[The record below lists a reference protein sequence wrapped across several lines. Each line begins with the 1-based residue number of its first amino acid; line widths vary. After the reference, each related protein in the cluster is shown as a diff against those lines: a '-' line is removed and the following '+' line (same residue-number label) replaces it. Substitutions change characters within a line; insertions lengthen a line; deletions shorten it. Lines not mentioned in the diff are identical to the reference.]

1 MAGIAYLGIFI
12 GLMIILL
19 IITVVGH
26 GIWVFV
32 AALFRSSSLLNSLSD
47 EERIASAVESSSKNT
62 FNQDRQTT
70 QRYLRRLYYEGKI
83 PEQDFQKLLKYTTE
97 EFISPTRPEHNPSP
111 QPIISTTETETEF
124 PPSTPVESQSP
135 AEEISDF
142 LDESDFLEESAIQ
155 TRPKRFTLPTAKPSP
170 QRESITPPADKQAIG
185 SLLNAFMEDKN
196 IRWGELVSGLL
207 IVGSAIGLVVSLWS
221 TLKNQIPYLPALLF
235 LLATAAI
242 HGAGLYT
249 FKRWKLES
257 TSRGLLLIT
266 VLLVPLN
273 FLAGI
278 RLSDHRPATDPLF
291 ILAISIGFAAFGW
304 MVSSASRIL
313 VSFGRLPLLVIVLG
327 TSAGQLI
334 ISRIA
339 SNNPSFLQT
348 NLLAILPAGCFII
361 GLTLILKQTLKW
373 DKITDSRARE
383 LVTLGGLSVFAVLAP
398 CWLLVWNTTN
408 RLETFSCLTPLFSLM
423 EILLLGLGLILHH
436 RKNGDDTPHWA
447 LTGSSIAVFSTL
459 MILINFAISWPR
471 VDILVVLG
479 IVNCISLS
487 ILAIQARFALC
498 HIPALISAAIAG
510 LLGFHLLTGTIT
522 WEGTTQTRLID
533 SLLLGRSSIVFAV
546 FTILTTAG
554 ASFLKRS
561 GKQEDARYFLYTAGC
576 FSVLSTMIAAY
587 AGFVTQTDLNW
598 STLALL
604 MNTLFFL
611 LANWQVRRKALSGV
625 ASFLGFL
632 TLQHAFCLNTTF
644 RDGLSHFKL
653 LPEAPFVWGCLI
665 HATTSL
671 LFLIALHYW
680 CRHRNPLQSA
690 WSLIPVKSNAFTL
703 PIVSGSLCSTIPV
716 IIYTLGQIMPAEMHA
731 LYAFWLMLIWISVAL
746 ILKSDFWFLCSQF
759 AGTAGSLYAATAIG
773 EHYNLWEGAG
783 REHPRYWL
791 IHILAVVIWILVG
804 SAIHSKKYS
813 RNMLGALSR
822 SARMNLQPTLL
833 AGSIIATGF
842 VLCAALLPA
851 ILNQLK
857 DISALSAVHRLAI
870 PFLAGFFIYIMVL
883 ISIALTKP
891 KPKRLHTPAGLIMG
905 LLLLTIVS
913 NFRSFDLELSLFSFQ
928 LKHAVEAF
936 SFWSWLCLG
945 LLIVACL
952 PYLNSRFQSGTALG
966 VLFITYLV
974 PFLIAGYFID
984 QNRAADALRWG
995 LSLYAMTMMLLIIKS
1010 ESLLNYLRAKEI
1022 RLRYLPRLLADKP
1035 TWRNLS
1041 ILGACL
1047 PLLVLTLYQIFGYW
1061 LEFSRAPQVVSF
1073 SERIIPILAFCMPL
1087 LLLLVAVIFYAIHFR
1102 SAGWML
1108 IGSHLLIM
1116 VVITGTIMSFTESIS
1131 TFGSAAWLRTIIAL
1145 GLSFAIYG
1153 LGWLALE
1160 PRINPDW
1167 KAQQSLSPV
1176 HWPLI
1181 RVHALGMLCLMV
1193 GPYLLPFLMN
1203 MANPQLEWEKYFP
1216 QIPRTVIVSISLATG
1231 FLWWFSRR
1239 YASSLLTNGMT
1250 FLAFALIGF
1259 TTILFRQYSDMPAW
1273 KINFL
1278 MEAGLI
1284 LIASFHT
1291 LRFIMKHRQIS
1302 QATGSQPGVT
1312 RHFYWCQILVVA
1324 LILYAFR
1331 GAWSD
1336 SLRPLPATTI
1346 AGFGTLVY
1354 FLLGICLRKEFLKYA
1369 SLIIALLGTLFS
1381 VTATWNI
1388 QDSSVSAQQ
1397 ILDLTR
1403 WMISTAAL
1411 ISGCWLTFDLYQ
1423 MTRTNSESTSVKP
1436 PGLPQIISGILVC
1449 MILFYT
1455 FLIAVTRT
1463 VLIHIEVPVIR
1474 DLAGWTALLTVTL
1487 LLIGLL
1493 WDPKSRYSLQA
1504 LFVIGLCYIGTF
1516 LSDQTEL
1523 RLLAQHSGLAVS
1535 CYACLIGILWRLRS
1549 VWIDFIY
1556 RLGIPSQTNQFWR
1569 WLPSAVTL
1577 LAVYSILALLPG
1589 VLRFKEQ
1596 DLRWWSVVGTL
1607 ITGFAFYSFT
1617 DLSEYSQKFKKR
1629 TLLALGIGSVYA
1641 GWALL
1646 PVDGNFYW
1654 LDHLIRL
1661 LEVVAILSLVLTVI
1675 QVKCTFLSPDW
1686 SEAVRTNSRTFLSIA
1701 GSSLFS
1707 ILISEVGFHL
1717 AGIPLQLTA
1726 GRIGVVSLTLVALS
1740 AALILM
1746 AAIPKYDSFQLPLKR
1761 RMWYVYAAEIVL
1773 ALLFLHIYLTMPE
1786 LFRGYLL
1793 PFWPYIVIAIA
1804 FAGAGVGEFFDRI
1817 GLNVLSEPLQ
1827 RTGTFLPLLPALSFW
1842 IHAASHGQS
1851 PIVGD
1856 YSMIL
1861 LLIGIVY
1868 VTMSLWRK
1876 SFVYTTLAAL
1886 AGNGALWAFWME
1898 QGQVFTQHPQLWLI
1912 PPALSVLIATHLNRE
1927 KLSKTQLTAIRYFAT
1942 MSIYISSTGDMFIV
1956 GVANSL
1962 WPPVILCSLSVIG
1975 VFAGMMFRVRA
1986 FLYAGSSFLVLSIVS
2001 MIWHASQS
2009 LGHVWPWWAFGIGLG
2024 ICILVVFGMFE
2035 KRRNEMLELV
2045 GQLKTW
2051 DR

>member
-1 MAGIAYLGIFI
+1 M

-26 GIWVFV
+26 AIWIFV
-32 AALFRSSSLLNSLSD
+32 AALFKSSSLLNSMSD
-47 EERIASAVESSSKNT
+47 EERIASTLESQPEKT
-62 FNQDRQTT
+62 INQDRQIA
-70 QRYLRRLYYEGKI
+70 QRYLRRLYHEGKI
-83 PEQDFQKLLKYTTE
+83 PEQEFQKLLHYTTE
-97 EFISPTRPEHNPSP
+97 EFISPTRPETTPSP
-111 QPIISTTETETEF
+111 QRTEPAVKSGTES
-124 PPSTPVESQSP
+124 PDPTPVESETA
-135 AEEISDF
+135 AEEVTDF
-142 LDESDFLEESAIQ
+142 LDESDFLEESTIQ
-155 TRPKRFTLPTAKPSP
+155 TRPKVFKAPSTKPP
-170 QRESITPPADKQAIG
+170 QQSSITESPTEKRDIG

-291 ILAISIGFAAFGW
+291 ILAISIGFATFGW

-313 VSFGRLPLLVIVLG
+313 VSFGRFPLLGIVLG

-334 ISRIA
+334 ISRVA
-339 SNNPSFLQT
+339 SGHPSFLQT
-348 NLLAILPAGCFII
+348 NLLALLPAGCFIV
-361 GLTLILKQTLKW
+361 GMALILKQTLKW
-373 DKITDSRARE
+373 KEITDSRARE

-423 EILLLGLGLILHH
+423 EILLLGLGLVLHH

-447 LTGSSIAVFSTL
+447 LTGSSIAIFSAL
-459 MILINFAISWPR
+459 MILVNFAISWPR
-471 VDILVVLG
+471 VDILMVLG
-479 IVNCISLS
+479 IVNSISLAT
-487 ILAIQARFALC
+487 LAFQGRFPLC

-510 LLGFHLLTGTIT
+510 LLGFHLFTGTIT
-522 WEGTTQTRLID
+522 WEGTTQAALIE

-546 FTILTTAG
+546 FTILTTVG
-554 ASFLKRS
+554 TLFLKREE
-561 GKQEDARYFLYTAGC
+561 KQEDVRYFLYAAGC
-576 FSVLSTMIAAY
+576 FSVLSTLIAAY

-598 STLALL
+598 TTLALL
-604 MNTLFFL
+604 MNTVFCL
-611 LANWQVRRKALSGV
+611 LANWRVRRMSLSGI

-632 TLQHAFCLNTTF
+632 TLQHALCLNTTF
-644 RDGLSHFKL
+644 RSGLSHFKM
-653 LPEAPFVWGCLI
+653 LPDAPFVWGCFI
-665 HATTSL
+665 HATTGL
-671 LFLIALHYW
+671 LFLIALNYW
-680 CRHRNPLQSA
+680 CRRRNPVQPT
-690 WSLIPVKSNAFTL
+690 WSLIPVKSNHFTR
-703 PIVSGSLCSTIPV
+703 PMITGSLCTSLLMIPYV
-716 IIYTLGQIMPAEMHA
+716 LLQNLSAEMHA
-731 LYAFWLMLIWISVAL
+731 LYAFWLMFIWISIAL
-746 ILKSDFWFLCSQF
+746 ILKSDRWFLCSQF
-759 AGTAGSLYAATAIG
+759 AGTAGSLYSATAIG
-773 EHYNLWEGAG
+773 MRYHLWEGDG
-783 REHPRYWL
+783 LEHPRFWL
-791 IHILAVVIWILVG
+791 VNILAVVIWILVG
-804 SAIHSKKYS
+804 SVIHSKKYS

-822 SARMNLQPTLL
+822 SARKNLQPALL
-833 AGSIIATGF
+833 TGSIIATGI
-842 VLCAALLPA
+842 VLCAALFPA
-851 ILNQLK
+851 ILNQLQ
-857 DISALSAVHRLAI
+857 DSFTISKIHRLAM
-870 PFLAGFFIYIMVL
+870 PFLAGFFVYIMVL
-883 ISIALTKP
+883 ICVVLTRP
-891 KPKRLHTPAGLIMG
+891 KPKRLHTLLGLVMA
-905 LLLLTIVS
+905 LLLLIIVS
-913 NFRSFDLELSLFSFQ
+913 NLRNFDQYLPLFSFQ
-928 LKHAVEAF
+928 LKYTSEAF
-936 SFWSWLCLG
+936 SYWSWLCLG

-952 PYLNSRFQSGTALG
+952 PYINSRFQSGTALG
-966 VLFITYLV
+966 VLFITYLI
-974 PFLIAGYFID
+974 PFLIAGYFIE

-995 LSLYAMTMMLLIIKS
+995 LSLYALAIMLLIIKS
-1010 ESLLNYLRAKEI
+1010 ESLLNYLRVKEI
-1022 RLRYLPRLLADKP
+1022 RLRYLPRLLVDK
-1035 TWRNLS
+1035 TSWCNLS
-1041 ILGACL
+1041 VLGACL
-1047 PLLVLTLYQIFGYW
+1047 PLLVLTVFQCIGYW
-1061 LEFSRAPQVVSF
+1061 LEFSRDPQIVSM
-1073 SERIIPILAFCMPL
+1073 SERIMPMLTFCMPL
-1087 LLLLVAVIFYAIHFR
+1087 LILIVAFIFYAIHFR
-1102 SAGWML
+1102 SADWML
-1108 IGSHLLIM
+1108 MGSHLLALI
-1116 VVITGTIMSFTESIS
+1116 VITGIIMSFSETIS
-1131 TFGSAAWLRTIIAL
+1131 AFGSAAWIRTFISI
-1145 GLSFAIYG
+1145 GLAFSLYG
-1153 LGWLALE
+1153 LCWLKLE
-1160 PRINPDW
+1160 PKINTEF
-1167 KAQQSLSPV
+1167 KTLQTLTPV
-1176 HWPLI
+1176 NWPLI
-1181 RVHALGMLCLMV
+1181 RVHAICMLCLIA

-1203 MANPQLEWEKYFP
+1203 LATPLPDWEQFFP
-1216 QIPRTVIVSISLATG
+1216 QIPRTVIVSLALATG

-1239 YASSLLTNGMT
+1239 YISSLYTNGIT
-1250 FLAFALIGF
+1250 FLSFASIGF
-1259 TTILFRQYSDMPAW
+1259 ATILFRQHSEMPAW

-1284 LIASFHT
+1284 LVGSFHT
-1291 LRFIMKHRQIS
+1291 LYFLLKHRLINQ
-1302 QATGSQPGVT
+1302 TPDSQPT
-1312 RHFYWCQILVVA
+1312 ASRHFYWSQILVVT
-1324 LILYAFR
+1324 LFLFAFR

-1336 SLRPLPATTI
+1336 ALRPLPATTI

-1354 FLLGICLRKEFLKYA
+1354 ILLGFYLRKEILKYA
-1369 SLIIALLGTLFS
+1369 SLTSALLGTLFF

-1388 QDSSVSAQQ
+1388 QIGSVSAQQ
-1397 ILDLTR
+1397 AFDLIK
-1403 WMISTAAL
+1403 WMITTAAVV
-1411 ISGCWLTFDLYQ
+1411 SGCWLMIELYQ
-1423 MTRTNSESTSVKP
+1423 MKSANTDITTVVSP
-1436 PGLPQIISGILVC
+1436 ALQQIISRILTGV
-1449 MILFYT
+1449 ILFYT
-1455 FLIAVTRT
+1455 LLITVTRT
-1463 VLIHIEVPVIR
+1463 LLLQTDVPVIR
-1474 DLAGWTALLTVTL
+1474 DLAGWTALLSVTL

-1504 LFVIGLCYIGTF
+1504 LFIIGICYIGTL
-1516 LSDQTEL
+1516 LSNETEL
-1523 RLLAQHSGLAVS
+1523 RLLVQHSGLAVS
-1535 CYACLIGILWRLRS
+1535 CYACLIGILWRLRGTAGLLTH
-1549 VWIDFIY
+1549 
-1556 RLGIPSQTNQFWR
+1556 RLRIPKQTQQSWH
-1569 WLPSAVTL
+1569 WLPSAVTA
-1577 LAVYSILALLPG
+1577 LAVYSILALLHS
-1589 VLRFKEQ
+1589 VLRFEESN
-1596 DLRWWSVVGTL
+1596 LRWWSVAGTL
-1607 ITGFAFYSFT
+1607 ITGFTFYAFS
-1617 DLSEYSQKFKKR
+1617 DLSDFSLKFKKR
-1629 TLLALGIGSVYA
+1629 TLLASGVGLIYA

-1646 PVDGNFYW
+1646 PVKNNFYW

-1675 QVKCTFLSPDW
+1675 QVKWKSLTADW
-1686 SEAVRTNSRTFLSIA
+1686 PEAVRTNSRTFLSAA
-1701 GSSLFS
+1701 GLSLCC
-1707 ILISEVGFHL
+1707 ILISEVGFRI
-1717 AGIPLQLTA
+1717 AGIPLQLSA
-1726 GRIGVVSLTLVALS
+1726 ARIGVVSLTLVALS

-1746 AAIPKYDSFQLPLKR
+1746 AAIPKYDPFQLPLKR
-1761 RMWYVYAAEIVL
+1761 RMWYVYAAEIVM

-1793 PFWPYIVIAIA
+1793 PYWPYIVIAIA

-1842 IHAASHGQS
+1842 IHSVSREQS
-1851 PIVGD
+1851 PIAGE

-1927 KLSKTQLTAIRYFAT
+1927 KLNTTQLTAIRYFAT

-1962 WPPVILCSLSVIG
+1962 LPPVILCSLSVLG

-2024 ICILVVFGMFE
+2024 ICILTLFGMFE